1 MCKHNLDLNNLLRYE
16 LKRIKAKSVII
27 KRKTNRIIICYRK
40 NNNSLMKIL
49 KPK

>member
-16 LKRIKAKSVII
+16 LKRIKAKSVRI

-40 NNNSLMKIL
+40 NNNSFMKIL
-49 KPK
+49 RPK